1 MERYS
6 EYKDSGVQWLGEI
19 PSHWK
24 TVPFKRIIENRK
36 VGSWGAGPQEKEFN
50 CVCLRIADFDYSKL
64 RFKRVSN
71 YTIRSYSSKD
81 FVDRILKKGDILIEK
96 SGGGEKTPVGRAVVY
111 DLDISNAMYANFMEK
126 IKLKGLVSPFF
137 CIYYLSALYSSR
149 VVWKY
154 VKFTTGIQNIDMA
167 AFIRNEKLVFPP
179 KEEQNAIVSYLDT
192 KCSRIETLLSN
203 KEKEITLLQEMK
215 QRIIANAVTRGLNPN
230 VKFKSTNI
238 PWLPEIPEHWEE
250 KRLSTKFTGD
260 IEANKNFEYK
270 HAFKFNYGELV
281 PKNEVG
287 NPEEYKDVYVKYS
300 LIKKGDVLI
309 NGLNLNYDFV
319 SQRVACA
326 PAGGI
331 ITSAYVVC
339 RPRQGVNYDY
349 YTLLF
354 KAMDNMKLFHGMGTG
369 IRLTLSFK
377 ELKKQLLPVPPLSEQ
392 HAIVSYITERTSKIN
407 SLIEK
412 LNKEIECIK
421 EYKQRLI
428 SDVVTGQI
436 KVS

>member
-19 PSHWK
+19 PSHWELLK
-24 TVPFKRIIENRK
+24 MKYAFKERSEKNHPNEEPLCATQSRGVIPQSLYEGRVVVVNKGFEGLKLVK
-36 VGSWGAGPQEKEFN
+36 VG
-50 CVCLRIADFDYSKL
+50 
-64 RFKRVSN
+64 
-71 YTIRSYSSKD
+71 D
-81 FVDRILKKGDILIEK
+81 FVISLRSFQGGIEYAYYQGIISAAYTVLQPKESDMAPYFKYMFK
-96 SGGGEKTPVGRAVVY
+96 SHDYIQLLQTCV
-111 DLDISNAMYANFMEK
+111 
-126 IKLKGLVSPFF
+126 
-137 CIYYLSALYSSR
+137 
-149 VVWKY
+149 
-154 VKFTTGIQNIDMA
+154 TGIREGQNINYPLLAKKAVPIPSM
-167 AFIRNEKLVFPP
+167 
-179 KEEQNAIVSYLDT
+179 EEQHAIVSYLDT
-192 KCSRIETLLSN
+192 KCSKLDTFISN

-215 QRIIANAVTRGLNPN
+215 QRVITDAVTRGLNPN
-230 VKFKSTNI
+230 VKFKPTNI

-250 KRLSTKFTGD
+250 KRLSTQFTGD
-260 IEANKNFEYK
+260 VQVNKDFTVK

-287 NPEEYKDVYVKYS
+287 APKEYRDVYVRYS
-300 LIKKGDVLI
+300 LIKEGDILI

-326 PAGGI
+326 PADGI

-339 RPRQGVNYDY
+339 RPRKNVNYNY

-354 KAMDNMKLFHGMGTG
+354 KAMDSMKLFHGMGSG

-377 ELKKQLLPVPPLSEQ
+377 ELKKQLLPVPPIEEQ
-392 HAIVSYITERTSKIN
+392 HAIVSYITERTAKID

-412 LNKEIECIK
+412 LNKEIECVK
-421 EYKQRLI
+421 EYKQRLV

>member
-19 PSHWK
+19 PSHWELLK
-24 TVPFKRIIENRK
+24 MKYAFKERSEKNHPNEEPLCATQSRGVIPQSLYEGRVVVVNKGFEGLKLVK
-36 VGSWGAGPQEKEFN
+36 VG
-50 CVCLRIADFDYSKL
+50 
-64 RFKRVSN
+64 
-71 YTIRSYSSKD
+71 D
-81 FVDRILKKGDILIEK
+81 FVISLRSFQGGIEYAYYQGIISAAYTVLQPKESDMAPYFKYMFK
-96 SGGGEKTPVGRAVVY
+96 SHDYIQLLQTCV
-111 DLDISNAMYANFMEK
+111 
-126 IKLKGLVSPFF
+126 
-137 CIYYLSALYSSR
+137 
-149 VVWKY
+149 
-154 VKFTTGIQNIDMA
+154 TGIREGQNINYPLLA
-167 AFIRNEKLVFPP
+167 KKAVPIPP
-179 KEEQNAIVSYLDT
+179 MEEQHAIVSYLDT
-192 KCSRIETLLSN
+192 KCSKLDTFISN

-215 QRIIANAVTRGLNPN
+215 QRVITDAVTRGLNPN
-230 VKFKSTNI
+230 VKFKPTNI

-250 KRLSTKFTGD
+250 KRLSTQFTGD
-260 IEANKNFEYK
+260 VQVNKDFTVK

-287 NPEEYKDVYVKYS
+287 APEEYRDVYVRYS
-300 LIKKGDVLI
+300 LIKEGDILI

-326 PAGGI
+326 PADGI

-339 RPRQGVNYDY
+339 RPRKNVNYNY

-354 KAMDNMKLFHGMGTG
+354 KAMDSMKLFHGMGAG

-377 ELKKQLLPVPPLSEQ
+377 ELKKQLLPVPPIEEQ
-392 HAIVSYITERTSKIN
+392 HAIVSYITERTAKID

-412 LNKEIECIK
+412 LNKEIECVK
-421 EYKQRLI
+421 EYKQRLV

>member
-24 TVPFKRIIENRK
+24 TTRLGKIVTLKTGTTPSFYELE
-36 VGSWGAGPQEKEFN
+36 VGESSVSWYTPS
-50 CVCLRIADFDYSKL
+50 DFEES
-64 RFKRVSN
+64 
-71 YTIRSYSSKD
+71 
-81 FVDRILKKGDILIEK
+81 FVL
-96 SGGGEKTPVGRAVVY
+96 GE
-111 DLDISNAMYANFMEK
+111 
-126 IKLKGLVSPFF
+126 
-137 CIYYLSALYSSR
+137 SSR
-149 VVWKY
+149 KLDKASFDAAGYSYIPSNSVLIIGIGGTAGKTAMTKKPCYTNQQITSIIPKSVINSLFLLLY
-154 VKFTTGIQNIDMA
+154 LRSIRLVLLNTAHYTTLPILNNVFLSQTNIP
-167 AFIRNEKLVFPP
+167 LPT
-179 KEEQNAIVSYLDT
+179 KEEQQAIVSYLDT
-192 KCSRIETLLSN
+192 KCSKLDTFISN

-215 QRIIANAVTRGLNPN
+215 QRVITDAVTRGLNPN
-230 VKFKSTNI
+230 VKFKPTNI

-250 KRLSTKFTGD
+250 KRLSTQFTGD
-260 IEANKNFEYK
+260 VQVNKDFTVK

-287 NPEEYKDVYVKYS
+287 APEEYRDVYVRYS
-300 LIKKGDVLI
+300 LIKEGDVLI

-326 PAGGI
+326 PADGI

-339 RPRQGVNYDY
+339 RPRKNVNYNY

-354 KAMDNMKLFHGMGTG
+354 KAMDSIKLFHGMGSG

-377 ELKKQLLPVPPLSEQ
+377 ELKKQLLPVPPIEEQ
-392 HAIVSYITERTSKIN
+392 HAIVSYITERTAKID

-412 LNKEIECIK
+412 LNKEIECVK

>member
-19 PSHWK
+19 PGHWK
-24 TVPFKRIIENRK
+24 LLRNKSFMNMTDEK
-36 VGSWGAGPQEKEFN
+36 VGQ
-50 CVCLRIADFDYSKL
+50 R
-64 RFKRVSN
+64 
-71 YTIRSYSSKD
+71 KD
-81 FVDRILKKGDILIEK
+81 FVLLSLTKQGVIVR
-96 SGGGEKTPVGRAVVY
+96 
-111 DLDISNAMYANFMEK
+111 DISEGKGKFPKDFNTYLVVHPNNLVFCLFDVDETPRTVGLVHTTGMLTGAYTNFELKESVVSSEYACYYY
-126 IKLKGLVSPFF
+126 LQVDDVKGLRP
-137 CIYYLSALYSSR
+137 YYTGLR
-149 VVWKY
+149 KVVKTNTFLQLRMP
-154 VKFTTGIQNIDMA
+154 VPPMA
-167 AFIRNEKLVFPP
+167 
-179 KEEQNAIVSYLDT
+179 EQKAIVSYLDT
-192 KCSRIETLLSN
+192 KCSKIETLLSN
-203 KEKEITLLQEMK
+203 KEKEISLLQEMK

-230 VKFKSTNI
+230 VKFKSTDI
-238 PWLPEIPEHWEE
+238 PWLPKIPEHWEM
-250 KRLSTKFTGD
+250 KRLSTKFIGD
-260 IEANKNFEYK
+260 VEINKNFEYK

-281 PKNEVG
+281 LKNEVG
-287 NPEEYKDVYVKYS
+287 EPEEYRDVYVKYS
-300 LIKKGDVLI
+300 LIKRGDVLV
-309 NGLNLNYDFV
+309 NGLNLNYDFI

-326 PAGGI
+326 PSDGI

-339 RPRQGVNYDY
+339 RPRQGVNYEY

-354 KAMDNMKLFHGMGTG
+354 KAMDSMKLFHGMGSG

-392 HAIVSYITERTSKIN
+392 RAIVSYITERTAKID

-436 KVS
+436 KVF

>member
-1 MERYS
+1 MEKYN

-24 TVPFKRIIENRK
+24 IRRIKWLFREEDEKNVNLTYQLLSFSRNKGIIPFSAINEKAPSASDLSKYKVLHEGQLLENRMQAWS
-36 VGSWGAGPQEKEFN
+36 GMFGCSHIEG
-50 CVCLRIADFDYSKL
+50 CVSPDYSV
-64 RFKRVSN
+64 FSPYDSN
-71 YTIRSYSSKD
+71 VVTEYYACLFRIPIFVQQFANASKGIGDGFNRLYTPQ
-81 FVDRILKKGDILIEK
+81 FH
-96 SGGGEKTPVGRAVVY
+96 
-111 DLDISNAMYANFMEK
+111 K
-126 IKLKGLVSPFF
+126 I
-137 CIYYLSALYSSR
+137 Y
-149 VVWKY
+149 
-154 VKFTTGIQNIDMA
+154 
-167 AFIRNEKLVFPP
+167 
-179 KEEQNAIVSYLDT
+179 AIVPSTIEQHAIVFYLDT
-192 KCSRIETLLSN
+192 KCSKLDTFISN

-215 QRIIANAVTRGLNPN
+215 QRVITDAVTRGLNPN
-230 VKFKSTNI
+230 VKFKPTNI

-250 KRLSTKFTGD
+250 KRLSTQFTGD
-260 IEANKNFEYK
+260 VQVNKDFTVK

-281 PKNEVG
+281 LKNEVG
-287 NPEEYKDVYVKYS
+287 APEEYRDVYVRYS
-300 LIKKGDVLI
+300 LIKEGDVLI

-326 PAGGI
+326 PADGI

-339 RPRQGVNYDY
+339 RPRKNVNYNY

-354 KAMDNMKLFHGMGTG
+354 KAMDSMKLFHGMGSG

-377 ELKKQLLPVPPLSEQ
+377 ELKKQLLPVPPIEEQ
-392 HAIVSYITERTSKIN
+392 HAIVSYITERTAKID

-412 LNKEIECIK
+412 LNKEIECVK
-421 EYKQRLI
+421 EYKQRLV

>member
-1 MERYS
+1 MEKYN

-19 PSHWK
+19 PSHWELLK
-24 TVPFKRIIENRK
+24 MKYAFKERSEKNHPNEEPLCATQSRGVIPQSLYEGRVVVVNKGVEGLKLVK
-36 VGSWGAGPQEKEFN
+36 VG
-50 CVCLRIADFDYSKL
+50 
-64 RFKRVSN
+64 
-71 YTIRSYSSKD
+71 D
-81 FVDRILKKGDILIEK
+81 FVISLRSFQGGIEYAYYQGIISAAYTVLQPKESDMAPYFKYMFK
-96 SGGGEKTPVGRAVVY
+96 SHDYIQLLQTCV
-111 DLDISNAMYANFMEK
+111 
-126 IKLKGLVSPFF
+126 
-137 CIYYLSALYSSR
+137 
-149 VVWKY
+149 
-154 VKFTTGIQNIDMA
+154 TGIREGQNINYPLLA
-167 AFIRNEKLVFPP
+167 KKAVPIPP
-179 KEEQNAIVSYLDT
+179 MEEQHAIVSYLDT
-192 KCSRIETLLSN
+192 KCSKLDTFISN

-215 QRIIANAVTRGLNPN
+215 QRVITDAVTRGLNPN
-230 VKFKSTNI
+230 VKFKPTNI

-250 KRLSTKFTGD
+250 KRLSTQFTGD
-260 IEANKNFEYK
+260 VQVNKDFTVK

-287 NPEEYKDVYVKYS
+287 APEEYRDVYVRYS
-300 LIKKGDVLI
+300 LIKEGDVLI

-326 PAGGI
+326 PADGI

-339 RPRQGVNYDY
+339 RPRKNVNYNY

-354 KAMDNMKLFHGMGTG
+354 KAMDSMKLFHGMGSG

-377 ELKKQLLPVPPLSEQ
+377 ELKKQLLPVPPIEEQ
-392 HAIVSYITERTSKIN
+392 HAIVSYITERTAKID

-412 LNKEIECIK
+412 LNKEIECVK
-421 EYKQRLI
+421 EYKQRLV